1 MESEVRIVVFSLD
14 GRRYALYLEAV
25 EKVVRA
31 AKVTPLP
38 EAPHAVLG
46 ILNYQGQ
53 VVPVFNTRQRFGLP
67 EREIEPSD
75 QFIIARTSF
84 RIVALVA
91 DATFGVE
98 HIPERQVVDTDKVL
112 PGIRYVD
119 GVVKL
124 KDGMVLIHD
133 LESFLSRS
141 EREALQDALPMPGDR

>member
-1 MESEVRIVVFSLD
+1 MKEEVRIVVFSLD
-14 GRRYALYLEAV
+14 GRRYGLYLEAV

-31 AKVTPLP
+31 ARVTPLP
-38 EAPHAVLG
+38 GAPQAVLG

-53 VVPVFNTRQRFGLP
+53 VVPVFDTRKRFGLP

-75 QFIIARTSF
+75 QFIIARTSL

-98 HIPERQVVDTDKVL
+98 HIPKRQMVAADRVL
-112 PGIRYVD
+112 PGIRYID

-133 LESFLSRS
+133 LESFLSPS
-141 EREALQDALPMPGDR
+141 EREALQDALHTPGDR